1 MLQIDTEISK
11 VKGVYE
17 PKLSKTYSIY
27 IVDHVPTLNE
37 HALLIAFGF
46 IPPKGPAVP
55 TSLQL

>member
-1 MLQIDTEISK
+1 MSQN
-11 VKGVYE
+11 Y
-17 PKLSKTYSIY
+17 PKLTVYIDIYIYIIY